1 MQFRLYKL
9 QFTAPCH
16 FGDGE
21 TSADLAGSG
30 TTCFSDTLVSALF
43 LEYLALYGEEIA
55 KQFINAL
62 QNGLLRFSDLF
73 PYIGDSDT
81 LFLPRPQLISQKRI
95 DRTEFPIEEI
105 KRGMQVA
112 KKVKRVEYI
121 PEYLYTQYI
130 ERIQAGQV
138 SAFFKEDASL
148 EELTVPIAKQA
159 YTRVAIQRDSDS
171 LPYQVGTVTFQA
183 GAGLYFILGYEEAS
197 LLVQLDQVLQSLSY
211 TGIGGK
217 RSSGYGQFTYIVEE
231 LTADSDY
238 ESLYEMLMAK
248 EANMYISLSLCVPQ
262 REDIPFMQ
270 EGAYKL
276 IGRGGFVYS
285 QTYADT
291 LHKRNR
297 YFAVKS
303 GSTFARPLQGRV
315 LVIEGG
321 QHPVYRY
328 GKGLFLGVSI

>member
-105 KRGMQVA
+105 IRKFWLSIFNCSCDWNHL
-112 KKVKRVEYI
+112 K
-121 PEYLYTQYI
+121 
-130 ERIQAGQV
+130 
-138 SAFFKEDASL
+138 SL
-148 EELTVPIAKQA
+148 F
-159 YTRVAIQRDSDS
+159 
-171 LPYQVGTVTFQA
+171 TF
-183 GAGLYFILGYEEAS
+183 
-197 LLVQLDQVLQSLSY
+197 
-211 TGIGGK
+211 
-217 RSSGYGQFTYIVEE
+217 
-231 LTADSDY
+231 
-238 ESLYEMLMAK
+238 
-248 EANMYISLSLCVPQ
+248 
-262 REDIPFMQ
+262 
-270 EGAYKL
+270 
-276 IGRGGFVYS
+276 
-285 QTYADT
+285 
-291 LHKRNR
+291 
-297 YFAVKS
+297 
-303 GSTFARPLQGRV
+303 FARASV
-315 LVIEGG
+315 NTNFTSSTI
-321 QHPVYRY
+321 
-328 GKGLFLGVSI
+328 